1 MTAKLKPALV
11 RPIVGL
17 ELSPPIVHDL
27 ETGAWGDVLSEI
39 LRREGDRGMGGRRGR
54 QDRVVAGFGGSKRG
68 HQALLDRVVDGLGE
82 EEMVE
87 DMG

>member
-1 MTAKLKPALV
+1 MTARLKLALV

-27 ETGAWGDVLSEI
+27 ETGAWGDVLSKI
-39 LRREGDRGMGGRRGR
+39 LRQDGGGGMGGRRGR
-54 QDRVVAGFGGSKRG
+54 QDRLVAGFGGSKRG

-82 EEMVE
+82 ERMEEEM
-87 DMG
+87 G